1 MPQLTDQELSQIR
14 EEAHKEYPYMG
25 IDERGIYS
33 IFEMYEYNDDQ
44 YTKREVYISA
54 LTKERTKAKEL
65 VAGANNL
72 ITHLRKREQDWNTM
86 HYIEKLEYLI
96 SNYQNKQQ

>member
-14 EEAHKEYPYMG
+14 EEELANQIGSFIRDALFERHPSESKITEG
-25 IDERGIYS
+25 IILLVNNY
-33 IFEMYEYNDDQ
+33 
-44 YTKREVYISA
+44 
-54 LTKERTKAKEL
+54 LTKERTKVKEV